1 MSAVQANVNEVLD
14 KTEHSTISLSEEP
27 LSIKP
32 SGSRLLILVERKDD
46 WADYLPSESLMLA
59 QDYLEHSDDFPHRT
73 QVINLCRNYKYLGQG
88 YYCSL
93 LAEARGHKVS
103 PRYAPSASW
112 RAKRFTGSG

>member
-27 LSIKP
+27 PSIKP

-73 QVINLCRNYKYLGQG
+73 QVINLCRNYKLPRSG
-88 YYCSL
+88 L
-93 LAEARGHKVS
+93 LLLIAR
-103 PRYAPSASW
+103 RSA
-112 RAKRFTGSG
+112 RT